1 MGKHPSLVI
10 AALAL
15 LSIALVIALAK
26 PSQPH
31 LRVKCYFQDAQG
43 LHAGA
48 RVLMAGVEVGT
59 VTSVRVRTEL
69 RDNPAEVIMFL
80 QTPYELKVPNDSVV
94 ALEAAGV
101 LGEVFPEIDIRGAS
115 GPPLMPDGVLKTR
128 ISDAPTSQQ
137 WAECLSNV
145 AAHKPC
151 DLRGRGVSSKQSPA
165 SDSTGR

>member
-15 LSIALVIALAK
+15 LSIGLVIALAK

-31 LRVKCYFQDAQG
+31 LTVKCYFQDAQG

-48 RVLMAGVEVGT
+48 RVRMAGVEVGT

-69 RDNPAEVIMFL
+69 RDNPAEVVMLL
-80 QTPYELKVPNDSVV
+80 QTPYELKIPNDSVV
-94 ALEAAGV
+94 ALETAGV
-101 LGEVFPEIDIRGAS
+101 LGEVFPEIEVRGAS
-115 GPPLMPDGVLKTR
+115 GPPLLADGVLRTR

-151 DLRGRGVSSKQSPA
+151 DLRGRGMRPKQGVTG
-165 SDSTGR
+165 DSITK